1 MRSHRLNNGDWSEAD
16 GVAML
21 VVVLLSMLEFC
32 LMPLGMTVL
41 DAIMGIEIGV
51 DMVAGVTTQALIN
64 LLVDIMSRSATLI
77 SWSL

>member
-1 MRSHRLNNGDWSEAD
+1 
-16 GVAML
+16 
-21 VVVLLSMLEFC
+21 
-32 LMPLGMTVL
+32 MPLGTTVL
-41 DAIMGIEIGV
+41 DVIKGIEIGV

>member
-1 MRSHRLNNGDWSEAD
+1 
-16 GVAML
+16 ML
-21 VVVLLSMLEFC
+21 VIVLLSALEFY
-32 LMPLGMTVL
+32 LMPLGMTIL